1 MFPVESSPTD
11 PGLVNSPSPVPV
23 TPNAVVKPSD
33 VVRICTRLLPVSVTT
48 TAPVAE
54 IAIDDGLENWRFP
67 EPLMPT
73 VATNTPEELN
83 F

>member
-1 MFPVESSPTD
+1 MLPVESSPTD

-23 TPNAVVKPSD
+23 TPNAAVKPSA
-33 VVRICTRLLPVSVTT
+33 VVRTCTRLLPVSETT

-67 EPLMPT
+67 EPLMP
-73 VATNTPEELN
+73 ADARNAPEELN